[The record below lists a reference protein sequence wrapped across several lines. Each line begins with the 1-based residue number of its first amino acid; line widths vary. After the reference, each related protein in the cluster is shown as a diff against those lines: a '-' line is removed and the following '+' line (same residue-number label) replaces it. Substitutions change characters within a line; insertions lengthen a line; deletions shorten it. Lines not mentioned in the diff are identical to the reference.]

1 MLNYQVG
8 SASTTF
14 TGRRSTRRLMFET
27 SPIADLSE
35 ICHTMPQYT
44 CVDGD
49 GTVPAESA
57 MADGFAAVE
66 RVGVPSSHR
75 GLLHDQTV
83 FKLIQ
88 KWLGV
93 EQKVKKHP
101 KTSKVVDA
109 SSN

>member
-1 MLNYQVG
+1 M
-8 SASTTF
+8 TF
-14 TGRRSTRRLMFET
+14 ICSYGTET

-44 CVDGD
+44 YVDGD

-57 MADGFAAVE
+57 MADGFEAVE
-66 RVGVPSSHR
+66 RVGVAATHR
-75 GLLHDQTV
+75 GLLCDQTV

-88 KWLGV
+88 KWLGI
-93 EQKVKKHP
+93 EQKIKKQL
-101 KTSKVVDA
+101 KTSKVVNA